1 MTATKEFY
9 HSPLECLD
17 TIHRHPRLP
26 NSGIS
31 RQWLCICFSS
41 ILSPQILHH
50 PGGKKTAKLIQVG
63 RQTLW
68 GVSQSINLLS
78 TNRVSKLLVASC
90 CIISFCPV
98 HLGAFYCG
106 LVVYQLSYMFTLHIF
121 IDLNTSLAD
130 SMQSTMI
137 CDLCSSQICFR
148 ACGQLSESGS
158 GTYHKEL
165 QPSINTYQWPWQ
177 IDFAIFCY
185 HPLSCIFVHHRRSFA
200 SFCKTKSFCE
210 HHYRA
215 AFGLWDTNTE
225 WGSCLALGPRTC
237 RSPSVQWL
245 WCCKGGC
252 LKWLRAPRIRSN
264 QSLSRPNSS
273 RRKAANGSPYS
284 AWSCSPY
291 VFNAEDTLWVAHPFC
306 SCMLLCATAVDVC
319 MRGRRRG

>member
-1 MTATKEFY
+1 MPWHHSSPSQASQFWYITPMTLYLLFVNSFTSNLAPSRRQKNSQTNPGWPADLMRSESINQSAVNQPGVQASSCIMLHHLFLPRAFGCFLLWFGGVSAVVHVHAPYFHRFKHQPSGFDAVNNDLWSVFEPDLFSCLWATVGVGEWDISQRTATF
-9 HSPLECLD
+9 
-17 TIHRHPRLP
+17 
-26 NSGIS
+26 
-31 RQWLCICFSS
+31 
-41 ILSPQILHH
+41 
-50 PGGKKTAKLIQVG
+50 
-63 RQTLW
+63 
-68 GVSQSINLLS
+68 
-78 TNRVSKLLVASC
+78 
-90 CIISFCPV
+90 
-98 HLGAFYCG
+98 
-106 LVVYQLSYMFTLHIF
+106 
-121 IDLNTSLAD
+121 
-130 SMQSTMI
+130 
-137 CDLCSSQICFR
+137 
-148 ACGQLSESGS
+148 
-158 GTYHKEL
+158 
-165 QPSINTYQWPWQ
+165 YQWPWQ

-252 LKWLRAPRIRSN
+252 LKWLQAPRIRSN